1 MSRQVRTVTRHQ
13 ASSLL
18 GYLAALV
25 LVVVWILPY
34 VWMILAAFKSKRDV
48 TASPPA
54 FLFTPTLDNFQN
66 LFYQY
71 DLLPAIF
78 NSFVIVALA
87 TSMAMIAGT
96 LAAYGLARLS
106 FRGKNAIALEI
117 LSVRMLPPIAT
128 AVPLFLI
135 AKTLGLL
142 DTYWLIAT
150 VDAVGALPLVV
161 WVMRV
166 FFAEVPKS
174 VEEAAFVDGCSRLG
188 AMWRVV
194 MPLVLPGV
202 VATSVLTSVFV
213 WNEFLFAVLLTG
225 IDTAPVPIIVADTI
239 GRLTIDWGAAAAQ
252 GALLSLPAVFP
263 LMFLQRYLVR
273 GLSFGSVKA

>member
-1 MSRQVRTVTRHQ
+1 MSEGVRTVPRGR
-13 ASSLL
+13 ASSMLS
-18 GYLAALV
+18 YVAAFVLV
-25 LVVVWILPY
+25 LVWILPY
-34 VWMILAAFKSKRDV
+34 VWMILAAFKDKRDV
-48 TASPPA
+48 TASPPV
-54 FLFTPTLDNFQN
+54 FIFSPTLVNFEN
-66 LFYQY
+66 IFSGY

-87 TSMAMIAGT
+87 TSLAMIAGT

-142 DTYWLIAT
+142 DTYWLICT
-150 VDAVGALPLVV
+150 VDAVGGLPLVV

-166 FFAEVPKS
+166 FFEEVPKS

-188 AMWRVV
+188 ALWRVV

-202 VATSVLTSVFV
+202 VATTVLTSVFI

-225 IDTAPVPIIVADTI
+225 VDTAPAPVIVAGTI
-239 GRLTIDWGAAAAQ
+239 GRLTIDWGAASAQ

-263 LMFLQRYLVR
+263 WMFLQRYLVR

>member
-1 MSRQVRTVTRHQ
+1 MSLSVRTSRRRSGQSTV
-13 ASSLL
+13 
-18 GYLAALV
+18 GYTAALV
-25 LVVVWILPY
+25 LVVIWILPY

-48 TASPPA
+48 TASPPVL
-54 FLFTPTLDNFQN
+54 FFTPTLDNFRS
-66 LFYQY
+66 LFGQY

-87 TSMAMIAGT
+87 TSLAMSAGT

-117 LSVRMLPPIAT
+117 LSIRMLPPIAT
-128 AVPLFLI
+128 AVPLFLL

-142 DTYWLIAT
+142 DTYWLIST

-166 FFAEVPKS
+166 FFADVPTS
-174 VEEAAFVDGCSRLG
+174 VEEAAFVDGCGRLG

-202 VATSVLTSVFV
+202 VATSVLTAVFV

-225 IDTAPVPIIVADTI
+225 VDTAPVPIVIADTI
-239 GRLTIDWGAAAAQ
+239 GRLTIDWGAASAQ

-263 LMFLQRYLVR
+263 LVFLQRYLVR